1 MTGVQTCA
9 LPILGW
15 DPTEVM
21 ACGDSPAD
29 CAMAP
34 EVGTFMLMSNGI
46 KNPKAQAALAT
57 AGNAYVSA
65 ADATDGFC
73 QALRTLMTL
82 RTLT

>member
-1 MTGVQTCA
+1 
-9 LPILGW
+9 
-15 DPTEVM
+15 
-21 ACGDSPAD
+21 
-29 CAMAP
+29 MAP

-73 QALRTLMTL
+73 RALRTLMAL